1 MWLLCLPP
9 PRVLLLCCFVA
20 YQIELRT
27 ERQNVPCQAA
37 PSPILGAI
45 SPLKARGAQ
54 GQTDR
59 WEHKFRPSKEQG
71 FCPGSSQG
79 CPSRASG
86 TTPMEMCNL
95 WIPAW
100 DKEQL
105 SGSLPGIR
113 GIVSRQ
119 GRHPFWERTGFI
131 TECLGKELKGDKGGI
146 WVIWGGKLRCK
157 GMKRVGWVHIGDRSI
172 DLSGH
177 TLHLIIYF
185 PHEVSLA
192 GWPQLVVNP

>member
-20 YQIELRT
+20 YRIELRT

-105 SGSLPGIR
+105 SGSLPGITTWD
-113 GIVSRQ
+113 Q
-119 GRHPFWERTGFI
+119 GDCVKAGETSL
-131 TECLGKELKGDKGGI
+131 LGMHRIYNRMFGEGTKGG
-146 WVIWGGKLRCK
+146 
-157 GMKRVGWVHIGDRSI
+157 
-172 DLSGH
+172 
-177 TLHLIIYF
+177 
-185 PHEVSLA
+185 
-192 GWPQLVVNP
+192 